1 MSGYEI
7 DEFYDKHEAS
17 AKLQDLIDEC
27 NKGEKTKDMQLS
39 TSKIKTASVKR
50 ISRPESWRMYEV
62 VNDEPTEIVFRI
74 QGIIQS
80 KELPPVGRNINRS
93 NRAKKHLR
101 QQVTIF
107 GFGAPLFQNFAD
119 SVEAMYIKYGDFIS
133 DGHLEEWSPPTDGD
147 SVGFDVINRYFTH
160 ANYATGEPQVPF
172 HETVD
177 PFDVLKQMGGGNY
190 VHTQDNH
197 VDYIE
202 RVIAENSK
210 DYQIVSP
217 TVFKVGDIVECALTA
232 RCYPTGNSR
241 VKMRL
246 ILKALVL
253 IDQQFREKACILRMR
268 NRIKAKPTFTSLKRP
283 AIYDIEEDI
292 NTSENAM
299 SRMRLD

>member
-50 ISRPESWRMYEV
+50 ISRPESWRMYQV

-210 DYQIVSP
+210 DYH
-217 TVFKVGDIVECALTA
+217 
-232 RCYPTGNSR
+232 R